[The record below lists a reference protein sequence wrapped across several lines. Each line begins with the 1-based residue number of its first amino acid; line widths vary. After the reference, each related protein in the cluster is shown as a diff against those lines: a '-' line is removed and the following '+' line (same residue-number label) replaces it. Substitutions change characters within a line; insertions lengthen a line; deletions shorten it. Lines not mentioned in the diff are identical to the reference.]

1 MATPFISPEE
11 LMRLLTIPRIPWGVF
26 ATIGPAYASEI
37 LPLALRPYLTA
48 YTNICFATGQ
58 LVSAGVL
65 RSLIGRT
72 DQWSYRIPFAI
83 QWIWPGPLMLCAW
96 FMPESPWWL
105 SRNGRYEE
113 AEKTILRVSKVDK
126 QNAKNKVAMM
136 IRTNQIEQELVS
148 GSSYIDCFRGTNLR
162 RTEIACVSF
171 SGQVLAG
178 SAFAYSATYFF
189 EQAGMNSNNAY
200 ALGLGGTGIAFLGT
214 IFSWFLMS
222 KFGRRNL
229 YLAGMTSMI
238 TMLFLIGILTIP
250 SHKTNSAL
258 GWVQSAFCIIWLLS
272 FSLTIGPVGWTI
284 PAEVSSTRL
293 RQKTICLARNAY
305 YVCNLIANI
314 IEPYFM
320 NPTELNWRGFTG
332 KLPSRLR
339 FAEARLTPIP
349 RFLLDGNCLDHHAL
363 GLLPPY
369 RDQGPH
375 VRGAGH
381 HVWRQG
387 PHAQVWV
394 VCGGRVR

>member
-1 MATPFISPEE
+1 
-11 LMRLLTIPRIPWGVF
+11 MRLLTIPRIPWGVF